1 MLIARTPGQV
11 REAVAGFARPLG
23 LVPTMGALHAGHLAL
38 VRRAREECRTVAAS
52 IFVNPLQFGPGE
64 DYDRYP
70 RAFEGDVAALRE
82 AGVDL
87 VYAPDAATMYPPGF
101 GAAVDPGPL
110 GERFEGALRPGHF
123 RGVATVCVKLFATV
137 SPDRVYFGAKDAQ
150 QVAVLARII
159 ADLNLPVELAVCPTV
174 REPDGL
180 ALSSR
185 NVYLDAEQRAAAPS
199 IHRALEVIVAAVR
212 DGETDRE
219 RAVARGRAELAPQLR
234 EAYLDIVDPA
244 TFAAPRDIR
253 PPALAIASAWAGETR
268 LIDNEPIVAVPSGRD
283 EAPVLHDSGRSA

>member
-1 MLIARTPGQV
+1 MLIARTPGDV
-11 REAVAGFARPLG
+11 REAITAIARPLG

-38 VRRAREECRTVAAS
+38 VRRAREECAGVAVS

-87 VYAPDAATMYPPGF
+87 VYAPDAVTMYPDGF
-101 GAAVDPGPL
+101 AAAVDPGPL
-110 GERFEGALRPGHF
+110 GEQFEGALRPGHF

-137 SPDRVYFGAKDAQ
+137 APNRVYFGAKDAQ
-150 QVAVLARII
+150 QVAVLGRII
-159 ADLNLPVELAVCPTV
+159 ADLNLPLELVVCPTV

-185 NVYLDAEQRAAAPS
+185 NVYLDSEQRAAAPS
-199 IHRALEVIVAAVR
+199 IHRALEAIAAAVR
-212 DGETDRE
+212 TGETDRE
-219 RAVARGRAELAPQLR
+219 RAVARGRAELAP
-234 EAYLDIVDPA
+234 
-244 TFAAPRDIR
+244 
-253 PPALAIASAWAGETR
+253 
-268 LIDNEPIVAVPSGRD
+268 
-283 EAPVLHDSGRSA
+283 